1 MSPSSDESAG
11 PASALDP
18 QVLARLLDVTRR
30 INSETDPDAILGT
43 IVDSLVSIAHADRG
57 FLMLRGED
65 GQLRFTVA
73 RDRKGQPLEE
83 RKFQVSRGVV
93 DEVAQSGEPRL
104 IDDAAS

>member
-73 RDRKGQPLEE
+73 RDRKGQPLTLKLNGPVEAWYE
-83 RKFQVSRGVV
+83 DLG
-93 DEVAQSGEPRL
+93 DDPPVAKAG
-104 IDDAAS
+104 